1 MKVTILRGEEKIET
15 DIVCKNIQSC
25 LSLLKMQYGSELTD
39 SIINEKYKFVIFK
52 SSEPESAVAL
62 IPDMVVADFGE
73 YDNLM
78 ILQDVGGEIPV
89 VAVAFITGL
98 SSTGFAAMALT
109 AVVNIALSFALNG
122 IMSLLSPTKQ
132 FSSDPSAEQK
142 SSNLFNGGVLTME
155 QGGIVPYLVGNCFT
169 GGIVI
174 SAGVSTEED

>member
-1 MKVTILRGEEKIET
+1 MAAA
-15 DIVCKNIQSC
+15 N
-25 LSLLKMQYGSELTD
+25 
-39 SIINEKYKFVIFK
+39 
-52 SSEPESAVAL
+52 
-62 IPDMVVADFGE
+62 FGD
-73 YDNLM
+73 YDNLI

-89 VAVAFITGL
+89 VAIAFITGL
-98 SSTGFAAMALT
+98 SATSFAAVALT

-169 GGIVI
+169 GGVVI